1 MNRKD
6 FQFEIFKEAIKKNP
20 SNNTVLSPISLLFP
34 LAILSKGAK
43 GQTLAELQKVLNDS
57 TNKNIY
63 LENLN
68 QIFTSIKDEQCLKI
82 ANALFMGEFDKL
94 TLQELDLCFK
104 QFISFPLPKEIKLC
118 DFLVENKIIESKRAF
133 RELVTSNSLFVNQ
146 TKIEDFDFMLTKEN
160 SYFNKYTIV
169 KKGKK
174 KYYIIM

>member
-1 MNRKD
+1 MYQFFINQEDQELKKLFMFFTLLEVEKIDEILQKHEKNKTLRFGQRK
-6 FQFEIFKEAIKKNP
+6 
-20 SNNTVLSPISLLFP
+20 
-34 LAILSKGAK
+34 
-43 GQTLAELQKVLNDS
+43 LAEIVITKIHGH
-57 TNKNIY
+57 TAY
-63 LENLN
+63 
-68 QIFTSIKDEQCLKI
+68 EQCLKI
-82 ANALFMGEFDKL
+82 ANALFIGEFNKL

-104 QFISFPLPKEIKLC
+104 QFISFPLMKEVRLC